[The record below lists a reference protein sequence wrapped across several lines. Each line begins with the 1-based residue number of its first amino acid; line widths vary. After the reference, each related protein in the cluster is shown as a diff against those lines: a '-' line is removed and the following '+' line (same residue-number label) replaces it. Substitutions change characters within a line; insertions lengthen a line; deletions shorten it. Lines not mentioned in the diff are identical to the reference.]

1 MAKNKYYVVWNGR
14 QIGIYSNWDSCKLQI
29 EGFKGAQYKSFP
41 DRASAEQAFKDGYA
55 ASCQQKTDNG
65 HQSTVKSYES
75 LPEGQRPI
83 GQSIAVDAACS
94 GNPGKMEFQG
104 VFVETGTHLFK
115 SPVYEQGT

>member
-55 ASCQQKTDNG
+55 A
-65 HQSTVKSYES
+65 
-75 LPEGQRPI
+75 
-83 GQSIAVDAACS
+83 
-94 GNPGKMEFQG
+94 
-104 VFVETGTHLFK
+104 
-115 SPVYEQGT
+115 

>member
-55 ASCQQKTDNG
+55 ASCQQSTVNSQ
-65 HQSTVKSYES
+65 QSAVKSYES

-104 VFVETGTHLFK
+104 VCRDWFTSLQK
-115 SPVYEQGT
+115 SGLRTRH